1 MLASQVSWSEVA
13 LETIEVVIL
22 QRLINMPLQYDDTVQ
37 KLANFRWKFCDL
49 ATRDRALFND
59 PTITWPSPSV
69 ERAAF

>member
-13 LETIEVVIL
+13 LETIAVVIW

-49 ATRDRALFND
+49 ASLYRALISD
-59 PTITWPSPSV
+59 PTVTWRSHSV
-69 ERAAF
+69 ERASF